1 MSYFY
6 NSTEELGTIVTASNT
21 SCFCIPNK
29 CQIMTRQTFLLWWRV
44 DLELSD
50 EGKDLK
56 KRGARWWSPVRW
68 LSLPLEPPFL
78 GWDDDMWE
86 CNSGIVGSCL
96 PGSPYSAKWEPED
109 NLVILT
115 CLYWKCWFLEHFGN
129 FEPLS
134 RKADR
139 TFTYWKD
146 QILYRYFG
154 IKYYTGILGIIRAI
168 LQTTKLTFWDGSRVG
183 WVSGAHV
190 AFDQ

>member
-115 CLYWKCWFLEHFGN
+115 CLYWKCWFLVHHGFWYFSYLKKYCIKMLLILLTGS
-129 FEPLS
+129 FELLDTPWTLDMQMTPPL
-134 RKADR
+134 RQKVKR
-139 TFTYWKD
+139 N
-146 QILYRYFG
+146 
-154 IKYYTGILGIIRAI
+154 
-168 LQTTKLTFWDGSRVG
+168 
-183 WVSGAHV
+183 
-190 AFDQ
+190 